1 VIVVNKGV
9 KIVIK
14 IKDVLNKYDKWFW
27 IFFKT
32 MWLVAFYFIY
42 ISAIINISKIVSD
55 GNNEIR
61 WVYDVTGSAIGGI
74 TYIIAKEMSERM
86 V

>member
-1 VIVVNKGV
+1 M
-9 KIVIK
+9 K
-14 IKDVLNKYDKWFW
+14 IKDALNKYDKWFW

-42 ISAIINISKIVSD
+42 MAAIINISNIVSG
-55 GNNEIR
+55 GNNKIR
-61 WVYDVTGSAIGGI
+61 WVYDVTGGAIGGI
-74 TYIIAKEMSERM
+74 AYMVAKEMSERM